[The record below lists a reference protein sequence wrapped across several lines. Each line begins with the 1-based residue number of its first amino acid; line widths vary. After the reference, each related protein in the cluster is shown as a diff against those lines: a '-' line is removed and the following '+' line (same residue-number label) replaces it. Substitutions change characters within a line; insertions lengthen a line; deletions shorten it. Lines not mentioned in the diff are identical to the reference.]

1 MRLPLLVLLVA
12 IVAACRR
19 QPTPPVGSPRASS
32 QRRASPKP
40 ITRKLTP
47 DVALSRIESSYLG
60 GMQRC
65 YRARLKRDAMA
76 RGRVVVT
83 FTVDESGRVAYRDAS
98 GVGKSLEHCVERA
111 MLRWSFPAPDE
122 QMTFRLAFRLS
133 SRS

>member
-1 MRLPLLVLLVA
+1 MRLSLLILFGLTACWRQPAPRVA
-12 IVAACRR
+12 PHKPPPVAAK
-19 QPTPPVGSPRASS
+19 PVAP
-32 QRRASPKP
+32 
-40 ITRKLTP
+40 KLTP

-65 YRARLKRDAMA
+65 YQARLKRDAMA

-83 FTVDESGRVAYRDAS
+83 FTVDESGRVAYRDAR

-111 MLRWSFPAPDE
+111 MLRWSFPAPAE
-122 QMTFRLAFRLS
+122 EMTFRLAFRLS